1 MLLAKTGKSDT
12 ESSKKEIEFFT
23 SIIVLTIAMV
33 PESKGRLQK
42 AKYQCSKCDIKLNH
56 STSKM

>member
-12 ESSKKEIEFFT
+12 KAVKKKLNFLL